1 MSSRSDTLRL
11 GLSAL
16 PEPETQ
22 RVLLF
27 RLLLASALEL
37 RTRMDRLLADSGLT
51 TQQAMLLHFLTAEP
65 VPPTLTQFAHQ
76 LAMSHQNLKQ
86 IATAL
91 ERKGLLEIVV
101 DEHDRRVRRL
111 RLTGAHEAL
120 WQQRDP
126 GDFAQV
132 AAWTEALTDDEVR
145 TTVAA
150 LDTLHHALIRTRTQ
164 RMDEPAADTERDD

>member
-1 MSSRSDTLRL
+1 MSSRFETLRL

-16 PEPETQ
+16 PEPDAQ

-27 RLLLASALEL
+27 RLLLANALEL

-65 VPPTLTQFAHQ
+65 TPPTLTQFAHQ

-101 DEHDRRVRRL
+101 DDHDRRVRRL

-126 GDFAQV
+126 DDFAQV
-132 AAWTEALTDDEVR
+132 AAWTDVLSDVEVR

-150 LDTLHHALIRTRTQ
+150 LDTLHYSLIRSRTQ
-164 RMDEPAADTERDD
+164 GADDPHIVDP

>member
-1 MSSRSDTLRL
+1 MSSRFETLRL

-16 PEPETQ
+16 PEPDAQ

-27 RLLLASALEL
+27 RLLLASSLEL

-65 VPPTLTQFAHQ
+65 APPTLTQFAHQ

-91 ERKGLLEIVV
+91 ERKGLVEIVV
-101 DEHDRRVRRL
+101 DERDRRVRRL

-126 GDFAQV
+126 SDFEHV
-132 AAWTEALTDDEVR
+132 ASWTDSLNDDEVR
-145 TTVAA
+145 STVAA
-150 LDTLHHALIRTRTQ
+150 LDTLHHALIRSRSAF
-164 RMDEPAADTERDD
+164 E